1 MSTTISHY
9 LLPLVFTIFVWW
21 FSTGVILFLGRL
33 PQWTFRWTMLNATL
47 VLGFALVGMA
57 ISASRTSVASAYC
70 AFTCAVLVWSWQ
82 EIAFLLGYVTGARR
96 SACPP
101 DSKGWRRA
109 WQATQTILHHELA
122 LIVLALLVFAT
133 SWNQPNQTSWWTYL
147 VLWSMRLSAKLNLFL
162 GVRNLAEDF
171 LPAHLAYLQ
180 SYFTRRSW
188 NWLMPVSLAAAG
200 AVAVPLWSA
209 VAMQAADGFAAT
221 SLSLVAGLLTL
232 AVIEHLFMIVPL
244 PSSWLWKW
252 GMRTKDDVGT
262 LV

>member
-1 MSTTISHY
+1 MSQY
-9 LLPLVFTIFVWW
+9 LLPAVFTIFVWW

-33 PQWTFRWTMLNATL
+33 PRWTFRWTMLKATL
-47 VLGFALVGMA
+47 LLGFALVGMA

-82 EIAFLLGYVTGARR
+82 EIAFLLGFVTGARR
-96 SACPP
+96 SECPP

-109 WQATQTILHHELA
+109 WHATQTILHHELA
-122 LIVLALLVFAT
+122 LVVLALLVFAT
-133 SWNQPNQTSWWTYL
+133 SWNQPNQTGWWTYL

-180 SYFTRRSW
+180 SYFTRRAW
-188 NWLMPVSLAAAG
+188 NWLMPVSLAAAC

-209 VAMQAADGFAAT
+209 VAVQPADGFAAT

-244 PSSWLWKW
+244 PSTWLWKW
-252 GMRTKDDVGT
+252 GMRSKNDVGT
-262 LV
+262 VV